1 MITQY
6 WSFVSIKSNAMYEH
20 LEDNIFPTVDSSI
33 CQHYQARE
41 LYDSVITF
49 MLEND
54 ASRHLLLAY
63 AYALRARHPVAG
75 GNTQDQLNA
84 SANFGRGTNILWN
97 RLQMPGHA
105 SSDANVQAVLL
116 LVAYT
121 ADFSQ
126 QSDVNLH
133 ADALR
138 TMVNQ
143 RGGIDAFS
151 SNPTLQR
158 QLLTI
163 ERSRRFHLT
172 LDCDTDCP
180 DSIRFPDGLQLLQRR
195 DEG

>member
-1 MITQY
+1 M
-6 WSFVSIKSNAMYEH
+6 SEH
-20 LEDNIFPTVDSSI
+20 LGVNIFSAVDSSI
-33 CQHYQARE
+33 CQHYQSRE
-41 LYDSVITF
+41 LYNSVIAF
-49 MLEND
+49 MLEHD

-75 GNTQDQLNA
+75 GNAQDQVNA
-84 SANFGRGTNILWN
+84 STNFGRGTNVLWN
-97 RLQMPGHA
+97 RLQMPGQA

-126 QSDVNLH
+126 ESDVHLH

-143 RGGIDAFS
+143 RGGITAFV

-158 QLLTI
+158 QLLAV

-172 LDCDTDCP
+172 LDCDDGCP
-180 DSIRFPDGLQLLQRR
+180 DPIRFPDGLQLLQRR